1 MKSRNR
7 INTCLSPKSFQ
18 GDLSASI
25 QAGGHPRHQKTGSRM
40 PRALGYEVAKR
51 EVRHLHDRL
60 MSLADW
66 SLEYRLRA
74 ASQRWAG
81 CSYPS

>member
-7 INTCLSPKSFQ
+7 INTCLSPTSFQ

-25 QAGGHPRHQKTGSRM
+25 QARGHPRHQKTGSRM

-51 EVRHLHDRL
+51 GIRLPHDRP
-60 MSLADW
+60 MFLAD
-66 SLEYRLRA
+66 
-74 ASQRWAG
+74 
-81 CSYPS
+81 

>member
-7 INTCLSPKSFQ
+7 INPCLSPEPFQ

-25 QAGGHPRHQKTGSRM
+25 QAGGHPRHQKTGLRM

-51 EVRHLHDRL
+51 GVRLPHDRP
-60 MSLADW
+60 MSLAD
-66 SLEYRLRA
+66 
-74 ASQRWAG
+74 
-81 CSYPS
+81 